1 MSAAQRAAWPRSLAC
16 AVVSVGFAC
25 GLASAQVPASPSPA
39 APITLTIDEAV
50 RQALDHNL
58 TIVAERYSVPAAQA
72 RIAAAQLRPNPVL
85 TVTGMLPDSTVFQEN
100 ISPREAFVRGDV
112 IFEGGGKREHRV
124 EVAEAAKSVADVQLL
139 NTMRTV
145 VLDVQSAFVD
155 VVLAEE
161 NVALARESRNALDAL
176 VQVNTERVRTGDLS
190 QVELTR
196 SRLAALQF
204 QNDVRQQEA
213 RLAVARH
220 HLGNLLGRQDG
231 AAIQVS
237 GDLRSD
243 RAPLD
248 LDAIKRLAAE
258 RRPDL
263 LALRR
268 DQARSTADVR
278 LQIAQ
283 GKVDYTVSGEFHR
296 QEQATPANQNTGNLY
311 GISLSVPLPIFNRN
325 QGEIAR
331 ARQEEQQI
339 GARVRALE
347 AQIATEVQS
356 AFETY
361 TAARDVVTTIESE
374 MLEQARDV
382 RTTTEYSYRRG
393 EASFI
398 ELLDA
403 VRAFNDTMQSYN
415 DARAEYARSL
425 YAIESISGAP
435 ASRGAQENP

>member
-1 MSAAQRAAWPRSLAC
+1 VAFAQA
-16 AVVSVGFAC
+16 
-25 GLASAQVPASPSPA
+25 PASPQ
-39 APITLTIDEAV
+39 APPVTLTIDDAV
-50 RQALDHNL
+50 RQALDRNL
-58 TIVAERYSVPAAQA
+58 TLVAERYSVTVAQA

-85 TVTGMLPDSTVFQEN
+85 TVNTMLPDSTVYQEN
-100 ISPREAFVRGDV
+100 ISPREAVVRGDL
-112 IFEGGGKREHRV
+112 IFEGGGKRDRRI
-124 EVAEAAKSVADVQLL
+124 EVAEAAKSVVDVQLL

-161 NVALARESRNALDAL
+161 NAALARESRNALDAL
-176 VQVNTERVRTGDLS
+176 VRVNTERVRTGDLS

-196 SRLAALQF
+196 SRLAALRF

-220 HLGNLLGRQDG
+220 RLGNLLGRRDG
-231 AAIQVS
+231 AGIQVA
-237 GDLRSD
+237 GDLRHD
-243 RAPLD
+243 RNPLD
-248 LDAIKRLAAE
+248 LEAITRLATE

-263 LALRR
+263 QALRR
-268 DQARSTADVR
+268 EQARSAADVR

-283 GKVDYTVSGEFHR
+283 GKIDYTVSGEFHR
-296 QEQATPANQNTGNLY
+296 QQQATPANQNTGNLY
-311 GISLSVPLPIFNRN
+311 GLSLSVPLPVFNRN

-331 ARQEEQQI
+331 ARQEEQQSEV
-339 GARVRALE
+339 RVRALE
-347 AQIATEVQS
+347 AQISTEVQS

-361 TAARDVVTTIESE
+361 TAAHDVVTTIESQ
-374 MLEQARDV
+374 MLDQARDV
-382 RTTTEYSYRRG
+382 RTTTEYSYQRG

-415 DARAEYARSL
+415 GARAEYARSL

-435 ASRGAQENP
+435 LAAQGPQENP

>member
-1 MSAAQRAAWPRSLAC
+1 
-16 AVVSVGFAC
+16 V
-25 GLASAQVPASPSPA
+25 ASAQTPAFSSA

-58 TIVAERYSVPAAQA
+58 TIVAERYSVPVAQA
-72 RIAAAQLRPNPVL
+72 RIVAAQLRPNPVL

-112 IFEGGGKREHRV
+112 ILEGGGKRERRI
-124 EVAEAAKSVADVQLL
+124 EVAEAAKSVVDVQLL

-220 HLGNLLGRQDG
+220 RLGNLLGRQDG
-231 AAIQVS
+231 AAIRVS

-243 RAPLD
+243 RSPLD
-248 LDAIKRLAAE
+248 LEAIKRLAAE

-263 LALRR
+263 VALRR
-268 DQARSTADVR
+268 DQARSTAEVR

-283 GKVDYTVSGEFHR
+283 GKIDYTLSGEFHH
-296 QEQATPANQNTGNLY
+296 QEQATPANQNAGNLY
-311 GISLSVPLPIFNRN
+311 GISLSMPLPIFNRN

-331 ARQEEQQI
+331 ARQEEQQ
-339 GARVRALE
+339 GTARVRALE
-347 AQIATEVQS
+347 AQITTEVQS

-382 RTTTEYSYRRG
+382 RSTTEYSYRRG

-435 ASRGAQENP
+435 VAAQGAQENP

>member
-1 MSAAQRAAWPRSLAC
+1 MKAAQRAAWPRSLAC
-16 AVVSVGFAC
+16 AIVSAILSHGVVFAQ
-25 GLASAQVPASPSPA
+25 APPSQA
-39 APITLTIDEAV
+39 APVTLTIDEAV
-50 RQALDHNL
+50 RQALEHNL
-58 TIVAERYSVPAAQA
+58 TLVAERYSVPVAQA

-100 ISPREAFVRGDV
+100 ISPREAFVRGDF
-112 IFEGGGKREHRV
+112 IFEGGGKRERRV
-124 EVAEAAKSVADVQLL
+124 DVAEAAKSVVDVQLL

-155 VVLAEE
+155 CVLAEE

-213 RLAVARH
+213 RLSVARH
-220 HLGNLLGRQDG
+220 RLGNLLGRRDG
-231 AAIQVS
+231 AGIQVS
-237 GDLRSD
+237 GDLRRD
-243 RAPLD
+243 QNPLD
-248 LDAIKRLAAE
+248 LDAVSRLATE

-263 LALRR
+263 QALRR
-268 DQARSTADVR
+268 DQARSAADIR

-283 GKVDYTVSGEFHR
+283 GKIDYTLSGEFHR

-331 ARQEEQQI
+331 ARQEEQQSE
-339 GARVRALE
+339 ARVRALE
-347 AQIATEVQS
+347 AQISTEVQS

-361 TAARDVVTTIESE
+361 TAARDVVTTIESQ

-435 ASRGAQENP
+435 LPAQAAQENP

>member
-1 MSAAQRAAWPRSLAC
+1 MKAAQRAARPRSLAC
-16 AVVSVGFAC
+16 AIVSAILSYGVVS
-25 GLASAQVPASPSPA
+25 AQGPSSQTGPV
-39 APITLTIDEAV
+39 TLTIDEAV

-58 TIVAERYSVPAAQA
+58 TLVAERYSVPVAQA

-100 ISPREAFVRGDV
+100 ISPREAFVRGDF
-112 IFEGGGKREHRV
+112 IFEGGGKRERRID
-124 EVAEAAKSVADVQLL
+124 VAEAAKSVVDVQLL

-145 VLDVQSAFVD
+145 MLDVQSAFVD

-190 QVELTR
+190 AVELTR

-220 HLGNLLGRQDG
+220 RLGNLIGRRDG
-231 AAIQVS
+231 ASIQVS
-237 GDLRSD
+237 GDLRRD
-243 RAPLD
+243 QNPLD
-248 LDAIKRLAAE
+248 LDAIRRLATE

-263 LALRR
+263 QALRR
-268 DQARSTADVR
+268 DQARSAADVR

-283 GKVDYTVSGEFHR
+283 GKIDYTLSGEFHR

-311 GISLSVPLPIFNRN
+311 GVSLSVPLPVFNRN

-331 ARQEEQQI
+331 ARQEEQQSE
-339 GARVRALE
+339 ARIRALE
-347 AQIATEVQS
+347 AQISTEVQS

-361 TAARDVVTTIESE
+361 TAARDVVTTIESQ
-374 MLEQARDV
+374 MLEPARDV

-435 ASRGAQENP
+435 LPTQTAQENP